1 MDWSPQNLRD
11 STSVGS
17 DDDLVDDDV
26 EDPEH
31 APVTLIVNNKYVIA
45 PHLGALS
52 EPLVDALCSVFSND
66 GTVPAFIQAMNRTA
80 EEKVKRCTCGYA

>member
-45 PHLGALS
+45 PHLGA
-52 EPLVDALCSVFSND
+52 
-66 GTVPAFIQAMNRTA
+66 
-80 EEKVKRCTCGYA
+80 